1 MKSPEKKEDDS
12 ERCCR
17 VMKINAPKFGVE
29 GGRAHARF
37 GVGWVEAIEGVLAL
51 LDEDLKR
58 EVLRAQGA
66 GLRGGL

>member
-1 MKSPEKKEDDS
+1 
-12 ERCCR
+12 
-17 VMKINAPKFGVE
+17 MKINAPKFGVE